1 MTKVEVI
8 SDSTFYI
15 CFLDDIGYPEG
26 LKKIISSGE
35 FKFVIGPVVENEIG
49 KSPNYHFIKSDL
61 SKVREKPLSFN
72 YGEIV
77 RPFLGIDE
85 IKKGEHE
92 VIGIAIV
99 YHLKGKDFILIL
111 DEDGPRS
118 IIEKKLSGIK
128 SKMTGTVGFIS
139 RCYCQYLIYDK
150 EEAIDILERI
160 RNSKFRVQSHIID
173 RILHKIKRC
182 GS

>member
-15 CFLDDIGYPEG
+15 CFLDDIDYPEG

-49 KSPNYHFIKSDL
+49 NSPNYHFIKSDL

-77 RPFLGIDE
+77 RPFLGISE

-111 DEDGPRS
+111 DEDGPRR

-128 SKMTGTVGFIS
+128 SKMTGTVGFIT
-139 RCYCQYLIYDK
+139 RCYCEYLIYTLD
-150 EEAIDILERI
+150 EAINILERI
-160 RNSKFRVQSHIID
+160 RNSKFRVQPHIVDKALNEIGG
-173 RILHKIKRC
+173 C
-182 GS
+182 NP

>member
-1 MTKVEVI
+1 MTKEII

-15 CFLDDIGYPEG
+15 CFLDDISYPEG
-26 LKKIISSGE
+26 LKKIISSE
-35 FKFVIGPVVENEIG
+35 KFKFVIGPVVETEIG
-49 KSPNYHFIKSDL
+49 RSSNYHLIESDL

-111 DEDGPRS
+111 DEDGPRNV
-118 IIEKKLSGIK
+118 IEKKLPGIK
-128 SKMTGTVGFIS
+128 PKMTGTIGFIA
-139 RCYCQYLIYDK
+139 RCYCEYPIYIK
-150 EEAIDILERI
+150 NEAINILERI
-160 RNSKFRVQSHIID
+160 RNSKFRTQPYIID
-173 RILHKIKRC
+173 IALNEIRRC
-182 GS
+182 NP